1 MNEQVIAFVVAMLCS
16 GALVT
21 VYILWLAGLFSNR
34 SKPQSVYDAIIMD
47 AIVLKK
53 VEEWLAEEVIDERVD
68 IEEYQRQEKQLDSI
82 DAIIYGRHECAE
94 SLQNMIKQWRT
105 EVDITITK

>member
-1 MNEQVIAFVVAMLCS
+1 MNYEVIMFVVAFLCS

-53 VEEWLAEEVIDERVD
+53 VEEWLEEE
-68 IEEYQRQEKQLDSI
+68 IEDTNEYEKQNGNSD
-82 DAIIYGRHECAE
+82 IIYGRGECAE
-94 SLQNMIKQWRT
+94 SLLSQIAKWRN
-105 EVDITITK
+105 EVDITTTK

>member
-1 MNEQVIAFVVAMLCS
+1 MNYEVIIFVVAFLCS

-34 SKPQSVYDAIIMD
+34 AKPQSVYDAIIMD
-47 AIVLKK
+47 ATILKK
-53 VEEWLAEEVIDERVD
+53 VEEWLEEE
-68 IEEYQRQEKQLDSI
+68 IEDTNEYEKQNGNSD
-82 DAIIYGRHECAE
+82 IIYGRGECAE
-94 SLQNMIKQWRT
+94 SLLSQIAKWRN

>member
-1 MNEQVIAFVVAMLCS
+1 MNYEVIIFVVAFLCS

-47 AIVLKK
+47 AVILKK
-53 VEEWLAEEVIDERVD
+53 VEEWLEEE
-68 IEEYQRQEKQLDSI
+68 IEDTNEYEKQNGNSD
-82 DAIIYGRHECAE
+82 IIYGRGECAE
-94 SLQNMIKQWRT
+94 SLLSQIAKWRN

>member
-1 MNEQVIAFVVAMLCS
+1 MNYEVIMFVVAFLCS

-53 VEEWLAEEVIDERVD
+53 VEEWLEGELIDERTALHVD
-68 IEEYQRQEKQLDSI
+68 GVT
-82 DAIIYGRHECAE
+82 YGRYECAE

>member
-1 MNEQVIAFVVAMLCS
+1 MNYEVIMFVVAFLCS

-53 VEEWLAEEVIDERVD
+53 VEEWLEEEIKDADD
-68 IEEYQRQEKQLDSI
+68 ILK
-82 DAIIYGRHECAE
+82 DADYPQNDDIVEGRWECAIG
-94 SLQNMIKQWRT
+94 LQNMIKQWRS
-105 EVDITITK
+105 EIDLSVAKED

>member
-1 MNEQVIAFVVAMLCS
+1 MDEQEIAFVVALLCS

-53 VEEWLAEEVIDERVD
+53 VEEWLEGELIDERTALHVD
-68 IEEYQRQEKQLDSI
+68 GVT
-82 DAIIYGRHECAE
+82 YGRYECAE

>member
-1 MNEQVIAFVVAMLCS
+1 MNYEVIAFVVAFLCS

-47 AIVLKK
+47 ATILKK
-53 VEEWLAEEVIDERVD
+53 VEEWLEGEVIDERNALHVD
-68 IEEYQRQEKQLDSI
+68 GVT
-82 DAIIYGRHECAE
+82 YGRNECAE

>member
-1 MNEQVIAFVVAMLCS
+1 MNYEVIMFVVAFVCS

-34 SKPQSVYDAIIMD
+34 AKPQSVYDAIIMD
-47 AIVLKK
+47 ATILKK
-53 VEEWLAEEVIDERVD
+53 VEEWLEFAVVDERLGD
-68 IEEYQRQEKQLDSI
+68 ITEEYEVENSI
-82 DAIIYGRHECAE
+82 DGILYGRRECAE
-94 SLQNMIKQWRT
+94 SLQNMIKQWRS

>member
-53 VEEWLAEEVIDERVD
+53 VEEWLAEEVIDERNALHVD
-68 IEEYQRQEKQLDSI
+68 GVT
-82 DAIIYGRHECAE
+82 YGRHECAE

>member
-1 MNEQVIAFVVAMLCS
+1 MNYEVIMFVVAFLCS

-53 VEEWLAEEVIDERVD
+53 VEEWLEGELIDERTALHVD
-68 IEEYQRQEKQLDSI
+68 GVT
-82 DAIIYGRHECAE
+82 YGRYECAE

-105 EVDITITK
+105 EVDIRMIK

>member
-1 MNEQVIAFVVAMLCS
+1 MNEQIIAFVVAMLCS

-47 AIVLKK
+47 AVVLNK
-53 VEEWLAEEVIDERVD
+53 VEGWLEEEVIET
-68 IEEYQRQEKQLDSI
+68 EGSENSEHLDDLI
-82 DAIIYGRHECAE
+82 VEGRHECVKG
-94 SLQNMIKQWRT
+94 LQDMIKQWRS
-105 EVDITITK
+105 EIDITITK

>member
-1 MNEQVIAFVVAMLCS
+1 MNYEVIMFVVAFVCS

-47 AIVLKK
+47 ATILKK
-53 VEEWLAEEVIDERVD
+53 VEEWLEEEIEDTDE
-68 IEEYQRQEKQLDSI
+68 YEKQNGNSD
-82 DAIIYGRHECAE
+82 IIYGRGECAE
-94 SLQNMIKQWRT
+94 SLLSQIAKWRN
-105 EVDITITK
+105 EVDITTTK

>member
-1 MNEQVIAFVVAMLCS
+1 MNYEVIMFVVAFLCC

-53 VEEWLAEEVIDERVD
+53 VEEWLEEEVIDERVD
-68 IEEYQRQEKQLDSI
+68 DKEYEVEDSI
-82 DAIIYGRHECAE
+82 SGILYGRRECAE
-94 SLQNMIKQWRT
+94 SLQNMIKQWRS
-105 EVDITITK
+105 EVDITTTK

>member
-1 MNEQVIAFVVAMLCS
+1 MNYEVIMFVVAFLCS

-53 VEEWLAEEVIDERVD
+53 VEEWLEEEIKDTDE
-68 IEEYQRQEKQLDSI
+68 YEKQNGNSD
-82 DAIIYGRHECAE
+82 IIYGRGECAE
-94 SLQNMIKQWRT
+94 SLLSQIAKWRN
-105 EVDITITK
+105 EVDITTTK

>member
-1 MNEQVIAFVVAMLCS
+1 MNYEVIIFVVAFLCS

-47 AIVLKK
+47 AVILKK
-53 VEEWLAEEVIDERVD
+53 VEEWLEEE
-68 IEEYQRQEKQLDSI
+68 IEDTNEYEKQNGNSD
-82 DAIIYGRHECAE
+82 IIYGRGECAE
-94 SLQNMIKQWRT
+94 SLLSQIAKWRN
-105 EVDITITK
+105 EVNITTTK

>member
-1 MNEQVIAFVVAMLCS
+1 MNYEVIMFVVAFLCS

-34 SKPQSVYDAIIMD
+34 AKPQSVYDAIIMD

-53 VEEWLAEEVIDERVD
+53 VEEWLEEE
-68 IEEYQRQEKQLDSI
+68 IEDTNEYEKQNGNSD
-82 DAIIYGRHECAE
+82 IIYGRGECAE
-94 SLQNMIKQWRT
+94 SLLSQIAKWRN
-105 EVDITITK
+105 EVDITTTK

>member
-1 MNEQVIAFVVAMLCS
+1 MNYEVIMFVVAFLCS

-34 SKPQSVYDAIIMD
+34 AKPQSVYDAIIMD

-53 VEEWLAEEVIDERVD
+53 VEEWLEEE
-68 IEEYQRQEKQLDSI
+68 IEDTNEYEKQNGSDS
-82 DAIIYGRHECAE
+82 DIIYGRGECAE
-94 SLQNMIKQWRT
+94 SLLSQIAKWRN

>member
-1 MNEQVIAFVVAMLCS
+1 MNYEVIAFVVAFLCS

-47 AIVLKK
+47 AVILKK
-53 VEEWLAEEVIDERVD
+53 VEEWLEEE
-68 IEEYQRQEKQLDSI
+68 IEDTNEYEKQNGNSD
-82 DAIIYGRHECAE
+82 IIYGRGECAE
-94 SLQNMIKQWRT
+94 SLLSQIAKWRN
-105 EVDITITK
+105 EVNITTTK

>member
-1 MNEQVIAFVVAMLCS
+1 MNYEVIMFVVAFLCS

-34 SKPQSVYDAIIMD
+34 AKPQSVYDAIIMD

-53 VEEWLAEEVIDERVD
+53 VEEWLEEEIKDADDILKDADYPQNDDIVEGRYECAEKRVD
-68 IEEYQRQEKQLDSI
+68 ISKFWFDHGY
-82 DAIIYGRHECAE
+82 
-94 SLQNMIKQWRT
+94 
-105 EVDITITK
+105 

>member
-1 MNEQVIAFVVAMLCS
+1 MNYEVIMFVVAFLCS

-47 AIVLKK
+47 AVILKK
-53 VEEWLAEEVIDERVD
+53 VEEWLEEE
-68 IEEYQRQEKQLDSI
+68 IEDTNEYEKQNGNSD
-82 DAIIYGRHECAE
+82 IIYGRGECAE
-94 SLQNMIKQWRT
+94 SLLSQIAKWRN
-105 EVDITITK
+105 EVDITTTK

>member
-1 MNEQVIAFVVAMLCS
+1 MNYEVIMFVVAFLCS

-34 SKPQSVYDAIIMD
+34 AKPQSVYDAIIMD

-53 VEEWLAEEVIDERVD
+53 VEEWLEEEIKDTN
-68 IEEYQRQEKQLDSI
+68 EYEKQNGNSD
-82 DAIIYGRHECAE
+82 IIYGRGECAE
-94 SLQNMIKQWRT
+94 SLLSQIAKWRN
-105 EVDITITK
+105 EVDITTTK

>member
-1 MNEQVIAFVVAMLCS
+1 MNYEVIAFVVAFLCS

-34 SKPQSVYDAIIMD
+34 AKPQSVYDAIIMD
-47 AIVLKK
+47 ATILKK
-53 VEEWLAEEVIDERVD
+53 VEEWLEEE
-68 IEEYQRQEKQLDSI
+68 IEDTNEYEKQNGNSD
-82 DAIIYGRHECAE
+82 IIYGRGECAE
-94 SLQNMIKQWRT
+94 SLLSQIAKWRT

>member
-1 MNEQVIAFVVAMLCS
+1 MNYEVIMFVVAFLCS

-34 SKPQSVYDAIIMD
+34 AKPQSVYDAIIMD

-53 VEEWLAEEVIDERVD
+53 VEEWLEFEVVDERLGD
-68 IEEYQRQEKQLDSI
+68 ITEEYEVENSI
-82 DAIIYGRHECAE
+82 DGILYGRRECAE
-94 SLQNMIKQWRT
+94 SLQNMIKQWRS
-105 EVDITITK
+105 EVDIRMIK

>member
-1 MNEQVIAFVVAMLCS
+1 MNYEVIMFVVAFLCS

-53 VEEWLAEEVIDERVD
+53 VEEWLEFEVVDERLGD
-68 IEEYQRQEKQLDSI
+68 ITEEYEVENSI
-82 DAIIYGRHECAE
+82 DGILYGRRECAE
-94 SLQNMIKQWRT
+94 SLQNMIKQWRS
-105 EVDITITK
+105 EVDIRMIK